1 MSDEEIRKAAHD
13 VAIIYLEKVDLDH
26 KSAKQVA
33 NYYVQAKKDI
43 EKFYEKKISSTLPAW
58 RRRFDSGSG
67 NNLKMK

>member
-26 KSAKQVA
+26 KSAEQVA

-43 EKFYEKKISSTLPAW
+43 EKV
-58 RRRFDSGSG
+58 
-67 NNLKMK
+67 LKEND

>member
-1 MSDEEIRKAAHD
+1 MSDEEISKAAHD

-43 EKFYEKKISSTLPAW
+43 EKVLREK
-58 RRRFDSGSG
+58 D
-67 NNLKMK
+67 